1 MARRRVVVTG
11 LGAVTPVGIGVAET
25 WQNIV
30 AGKSGIGRIT
40 RFDPSAFACQVA
52 GEINGFDVTQYL
64 PPKDARRMDRF
75 VHLGLAAGMEAF

>member
-1 MARRRVVVTG
+1 MVVTG
-11 LGAVTPVGIGVAET
+11 LGAITPVGVGVAET

-52 GEINGFDVTQYL
+52 GEVKGFEVTEYL
-64 PPKDARRMDRF
+64 PEIGRAH
-75 VHLGLAAGMEAF
+75 V